1 MNKSIKTKEKK
12 WIVKSDA
19 TREELQACESIA
31 SALGINPI
39 IARLLYSRGYKNVQS
54 AKSFL
59 YMESEVLS
67 DPYLLKDIRPAAERI
82 IKALGKG
89 EKITVYGDYDVD
101 GVTAVCTIYLYLKS
115 KGANIDYYIPNRAGE
130 GYGVSIGA
138 IDTLYE
144 GGTRLIVT
152 VDTGITADKEVEYA
166 KTKGI
171 DFVITDHHEQR
182 QTLPEACAVVNPHRP
197 DCESSFKELAG
208 VGVVFKLIC
217 VIEAM
222 LSGERMSQVTYNILK
237 SYSDLIAIGTIAD
250 VMPIKQEN
258 RLIVRHGL
266 SLVENTRRKGLSALI
281 EASMGGG
288 DQNKAQ
294 RRKKPKITSGYIGY
308 TLAPRINAA
317 GRIRSASVAVE
328 LFLCDDYK
336 NAEAIAE
343 ELCSANKERQNEENK
358 IMTEAYRM
366 IEENGY
372 DKMPVIV
379 LDADNWHH
387 GVIGIVSSR
396 ITEKF
401 SKPSILVS
409 FEGNPTKERLPDDV
423 GKGSGR
429 SVKGMN
435 LVDALCACKDLL
447 LKFGGH
453 ELAAGLS
460 VTREN
465 LPLFREA
472 INKYAESTLTEEDLI
487 PSVSADME
495 LSGDDIDM
503 GLAEQIRM
511 LEPFGVGNP
520 TPAFII
526 KEAVV
531 SDISG
536 VSDGKHTRLALA
548 SGKRV
553 LPAMYFSVSPDS
565 LGIFV
570 GDKVDVLFNIDIN
583 EYNGRRNTQLL
594 IRDLKKVNPGDTKR
608 DREIV
613 RFKEIWS
620 GGAFSSG
627 EGVYPSRTDFI
638 TVYRY
643 IISKIRDGEGR
654 LTVDNILAD
663 FSDMHEC
670 ADIGYIKLRVIIK
683 VMQEMNIVGIEELSD
698 AEYIFTEYRKKE
710 KSDLGKS
717 HLLRKLR
724 GQQYD

>member
-1 MNKSIKTKEKK
+1 MNKSIKAKEKK

-19 TREELQACESIA
+19 SREELEACGKIA
-31 SALGINPI
+31 STLGINPI
-39 IARLLYSRGYKNVQS
+39 IARLLYNRGYKDALS

-59 YMESEVLS
+59 YMETEVLS
-67 DPYLLKDIRPAAERI
+67 DPYQLKDIKPAAERI
-82 IKALGKG
+82 IGALNKG
-89 EKITVYGDYDVD
+89 EKITIYGDYDVD

-130 GYGVSIGA
+130 GYGVSVGA
-138 IDTLYE
+138 IDTLCE
-144 GGTRLIVT
+144 GGTKLIVT
-152 VDTGITADKEVEYA
+152 VDTGITADVEVEYA

-182 QTLPEACAVVNPHRP
+182 QTLPDACAVVNPHRP
-197 DCESSFKELAG
+197 DCPSTFKELAG

-222 LSGERMSQVTYNILK
+222 LSGERMSQVTYNILR

-281 EASMGGG
+281 EASMGGN
-288 DQNKAQ
+288 DQKGQ

-328 LFLCDDYK
+328 LFLCDDYRS
-336 NAEAIAE
+336 AEIIAD

-379 LDADNWHH
+379 LDADTWHH

-409 FEGNPTKERLPDDV
+409 FEGNPTKDGLPDDV

-472 INKYAESTLTEEDLI
+472 INKYAESALSEEDLI
-487 PSVSADME
+487 PSVSADIE
-495 LSGDDIDM
+495 LAGDDIDIT
-503 GLAEQIRM
+503 LAEQLRM

-526 KEAVV
+526 REAVV

-548 SGKRV
+548 TGKKA
-553 LPAMYFSVSPDS
+553 LQAMYFSVSPDT
-565 LGIFV
+565 LGISV
-570 GDKVDVLFNIDIN
+570 GDKIDVLFNLDIN
-583 EYNGRRNTQLL
+583 EYNGRRNVQLL
-594 IRDLKKVNPGDTKR
+594 VRDLKKTNPGNTKKA
-608 DREIV
+608 REV
-613 RFKEIWS
+613 ARFQEIWS
-620 GGAFSSG
+620 GDKYSSL
-627 EGVYPSRTDFI
+627 EAVYPSREDFAS
-638 TVYRY
+638 VYRY
-643 IISKIRDGEGR
+643 LVSMIRVGKGR
-654 LTVDNILAD
+654 LCVDGMLED
-663 FSDMHEC
+663 FKDIREC
-670 ADIGYIKLRVIIK
+670 AEIGYIKLKVIIK
-683 VMQEMNIVGIEELSD
+683 VMQEMNLIGIEELSD
-698 AEYIFTEYRKKE
+698 SEFIFTEYRKRE
-710 KSDLGKS
+710 KADLSKS
-717 HLLRKLR
+717 YLLKKLR
-724 GQQYD
+724 AQQYD